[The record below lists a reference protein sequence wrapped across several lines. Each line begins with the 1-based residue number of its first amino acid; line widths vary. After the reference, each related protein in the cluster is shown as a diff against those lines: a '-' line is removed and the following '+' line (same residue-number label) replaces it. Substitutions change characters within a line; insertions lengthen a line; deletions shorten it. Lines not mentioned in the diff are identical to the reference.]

1 MKKMTKVLTTVLVI
15 ALAVLT
21 LAAAVTAVVFRFVKN
36 RDCDCDNRRERDDYA
51 RDYRSYSDNRSDY
64 YEA

>member
-1 MKKMTKVLTTVLVI
+1 MQKCRTSFYIYLAV
-15 ALAVLT
+15 LAVLT
-21 LAAAVTAVVFRFVKN
+21 LAAAVTAVVFRFVKS
-36 RDCDCDNRRERDDYA
+36 RDCDCDNRRERDDYE

>member
-1 MKKMTKVLTTVLVI
+1 MV
-15 ALAVLT
+15 LAVLT
-21 LAAAVTAVVFRFVKN
+21 LAAAVTAVVFRFVKS
-36 RDCDCDNRRERDDYA
+36 RDCDCDNRHERDDYA